1 MQLKL
6 NIEGTTETSETFDDE
21 YCAFDEA
28 NCSYDLAD
36 IFTVWRTLSNLNCI
50 EKNGYLIKHY
60 YPL

>member
-6 NIEGTTETSETFDDE
+6 NIEGTTETSEFFDDE

-36 IFTVWRTLSNLNCI
+36 IFTVWRTLSSLSCVLRRMDI
-50 EKNGYLIKHY
+50 W
-60 YPL
+60 

>member
-6 NIEGTTETSETFDDE
+6 NIEVTNETSETFDGED
-21 YCAFDEA
+21 CAEA

-36 IFTVWRTLSNLNCI
+36 IFTVWRTLSSLNCI

>member
-21 YCAFDEA
+21 YCTFDEA

-36 IFTVWRTLSNLNCI
+36 IFTVWRTLSSLSCVLRRMDI
-50 EKNGYLIKHY
+50 
-60 YPL
+60 